1 MVNFMNIAR
10 ERAVSASTIENQL
23 YARQREIAKLEE
35 QLTTGKRVNR
45 PSDDASGY
53 AQSRKLEV
61 LDHRYGQH
69 LRAIDAAQ
77 LWVNRSEQALD
88 EIGELFMQAREH
100 ATRALSDTFSAEERE
115 IEAEYLETLLTQMVD
130 LLNSKSGDE
139 YLFAGSRTS
148 DVPFDASGPAVVD
161 NGNNAERRR
170 RVGLETAMR
179 INVTGSDVHDTGA
192 GVTITDAMQHMID
205 GMRSN
210 DRAQMETAMGE
221 LKSAHEHVQSVTS
234 RMGAISNRLGLA
246 ESQIQEAQMM
256 LQSRASEIRDID
268 VAEALMQYQREQT
281 GLQATL
287 KVTSSLLQNT
297 LLNYLP

>member
-1 MVNFMNIAR
+1 
-10 ERAVSASTIENQL
+10 
-23 YARQREIAKLEE
+23 
-35 QLTTGKRVNR
+35 
-45 PSDDASGY
+45 
-53 AQSRKLEV
+53 
-61 LDHRYGQH
+61 
-69 LRAIDAAQ
+69 
-77 LWVNRSEQALD
+77 
-88 EIGELFMQAREH
+88 
-100 ATRALSDTFSAEERE
+100 
-115 IEAEYLETLLTQMVD
+115 
-130 LLNSKSGDE
+130 
-139 YLFAGSRTS
+139 
-148 DVPFDASGPAVVD
+148 
-161 NGNNAERRR
+161 
-170 RVGLETAMR
+170 
-179 INVTGSDVHDTGA
+179 
-192 GVTITDAMQHMID
+192 ID

-221 LKSAHEHVQSVTS
+221 LKTAHEHVQSVTS